1 MGEVGVNPALS
12 RNREKI
18 FSSRNTQHIYLSTR
32 RGLRGEDS
40 HLVSLYAF
48 VNLSAREAIMFS
60 DISTEARK
68 FFSAIFVAVLV
79 VGGTSLWSTQTRA
92 NCVTVLIDY
101 GSLDSSNADFE
112 KCLPVTGEITALE
125 LMQNA
130 NFKLEGTNKYGNNV
144 VCRLNNLPKPNQ
156 AIGVKGHEDYIEECK
171 EMPAAFAYW
180 AVLEKRW
187 QIIPNPFD
195 LNGKWAWAQVG
206 VAELAMKQGDGLA
219 FVFVTNGDVKFPD

>member
-32 RGLRGEDS
+32 RGLRGKDS
-40 HLVSLYAF
+40 HLSESLRF
-48 VNLSAREAIMFS
+48 RKPLTREARMFS

-92 NCVTVLIDY
+92 NCVNVLIDY

>member
-18 FSSRNTQHIYLSTR
+18 FSSRNTQRIYLSTR

-40 HLVSLYAF
+40 HLVSLCAF

-92 NCVTVLIDY
+92 NCVNVLIDY

-130 NFKLEGTNKYGNNV
+130 NFKLEGTKKYGNNV

>member
-1 MGEVGVNPALS
+1 
-12 RNREKI
+12 
-18 FSSRNTQHIYLSTR
+18 
-32 RGLRGEDS
+32 
-40 HLVSLYAF
+40 
-48 VNLSAREAIMFS
+48 MFS

-79 VGGTSLWSTQTRA
+79 VGCTSLWSTQTRA
-92 NCVTVLIDY
+92 NCVNVLIDY

-156 AIGVKGHEDYIEECK
+156 AIGVKGHENYIEECN
-171 EMPAAFAYW
+171 EMPASFAYW

>member
-1 MGEVGVNPALS
+1 
-12 RNREKI
+12 
-18 FSSRNTQHIYLSTR
+18 
-32 RGLRGEDS
+32 
-40 HLVSLYAF
+40 
-48 VNLSAREAIMFS
+48 MFS

-68 FFSAIFVAVLV
+68 FFSAIFVAVLL

-92 NCVTVLIDY
+92 NCVNVLIDY
-101 GSLDSSNADFE
+101 GSLDSSNTDFE

-206 VAELAMKQGDGLA
+206 VAELAMKPGDGLA